1 VNAGERDRKAEE
13 RKEEWRREDIQRD
26 REKQERDALREVTV
40 IFSVIHKSVLTLTV
54 RTRK

>member
-1 VNAGERDRKAEE
+1 MNAGERDRKAEE